1 MYRGTTPTLRFE
13 IEDESGQSI
22 ATALIKAL
30 YITFSQDQTIKLERT
45 DAIMEGNIASIT
57 LTQQETLA
65 LSSGIG
71 RYPIVVQLRGKLLDD
86 SVFASQKI
94 VFEVDEILK
103 DGES

>member
-22 ATALIKAL
+22 PTSLIKTL
-30 YITFSQDQTIKLERT
+30 YITFAQDQTVVLERT
-45 DAIMEGNIASIT
+45 DAIKDGNIASVT

-71 RYPIVVQLRGKLLDD
+71 KYPVTVQLRGKLLDGNI
-86 SVFASQKI
+86 FASQKI
-94 VFEVDEILK
+94 ALEVEAILK
-103 DGES
+103 DGEI